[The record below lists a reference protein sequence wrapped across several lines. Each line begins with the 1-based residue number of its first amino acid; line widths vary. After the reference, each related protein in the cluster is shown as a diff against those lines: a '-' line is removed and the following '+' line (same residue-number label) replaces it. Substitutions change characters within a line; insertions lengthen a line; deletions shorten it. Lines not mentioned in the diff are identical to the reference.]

1 MMSMCLIVR
10 VKRKYNKE
18 MFISRK
24 TNFKPIKANQNIEK
38 KLNIIIKIKTKLKKA
53 RRSNQIRDI
62 TVIRMMVVTSTR
74 FRKERKGIKDKS
86 QNILILFKNK
96 SKKQK

>member
-10 VKRKYNKE
+10 VKSKYNKE